1 MGDANSPPAASSPT
15 PSEEDYGSWTWKQ
28 KFEDLIACDPSRNI
42 MPKHP
47 YYANYFKEK
56 LQDSVK
62 QFYQVCNHWSCFM
75 GLREFLYPEILSK
88 MASYNALRCARV
100 ALQGGAPLRGL
111 RADPNGRHRYG
122 FTPLD
127 MAAENFS
134 VDMVKLLFRH
144 GASANIRTKGED
156 VVEGLLPLHVAVEN
170 TSMHKYLED
179 NWADGDHIVSLIF
192 LLCLPEMKMFLDTTR
207 LIAKQTDSIV
217 DEVWNYI
224 RMEKLV
230 EAAILLL
237 AAQKQLRGC
246 LNKSSSQVS
255 LNGFDIVKSNIDE
268 ALDTLHLEVLAMVQE
283 GKNGKVLKKLKDR
296 KEALLTARALVGTV
310 HKTREAAALLTEHE
324 VSLNG
329 FDIVKSR
336 IDEALDSLHRKGLA
350 MVNEGKNG
358 KALQMLRNKKE
369 ALLTAHALVGIIQK
383 AGEALEGYIQ
393 TYPEV
398 SHEEIVE
405 HVSSILTS
413 SGVVYSGKG
422 IDTGNLECY
431 QYGEMPIGTSR
442 SESGDCEK
450 TNEADKSSSLEDKVI
465 TRILMKHPPK
475 GLAIKEVR
483 NMFFPYWKSVLS
495 CRFMV
500 KIVPGCQPS
509 RKDLRSAEAS
519 KKGTKKSMGNL
530 GSMVWPQ
537 LASNYESRRMLCAV
551 ASMSRKVLFK
561 RT

>member
-1 MGDANSPPAASSPT
+1 MGDGNSPPAASRST
-15 PSEEDYGSWTWKQ
+15 SSEEDYGSWTWKQ
-28 KFEDLIACDPSRNI
+28 KFEDLITCDPSRNI

-47 YYANYFKEK
+47 ESASYFKEK
-56 LQDSVK
+56 LEELFGKYLRTVSPKLHPVFQKDSVTK
-62 QFYQVCNHWSCFM
+62 FFHVSNVWSHFM
-75 GLREFLYPEILSK
+75 GLREFLYPEILSTI
-88 MASYNALRCARV
+88 ASYNALRCARM
-100 ALQGGAPLRGL
+100 ALKGGAPFRGR

-122 FTPLD
+122 FTPLHV
-127 MAAENFS
+127 AAENFS

-144 GASANIRTKGED
+144 GASANIRTKGEN

-170 TSMHKYLED
+170 ASMHKYLED
-179 NWADGDHIVSLIF
+179 HWAEGDHIVNLIF

-207 LIAKQTDSIV
+207 LIAKQTDGLV

-224 RMEKLV
+224 RTEKIV

-283 GKNGKVLKKLKDR
+283 GKNGKVLKKLKDK
-296 KEALLTARALVGTV
+296 KEAILTARALVGTV
-310 HKTREAAALLTEHE
+310 HKTREAAALLTEPM
-324 VSLNG
+324 
-329 FDIVKSR
+329 VK
-336 IDEALDSLHRKGLA
+336 
-350 MVNEGKNG
+350 EGKNG
-358 KALQMLRNKKE
+358 KALQMLQNKKE

-383 AGEALEGYIQ
+383 AGEALEGYIR

-398 SHEEIVE
+398 SHKEIVE

-413 SGVVYSGKG
+413 SGIVCSGKG

-431 QYGEMPIGTSR
+431 QYGAMPIDRSR

-450 TNEADKSSSLEDKVI
+450 TNEADKSSSLEDEV
-465 TRILMKHPPK
+465 RILIKHPPK

-483 NMFFPYWKSVLS
+483 NMFFPYWKAVLS
-495 CRFMV
+495 RGSLSRGSMV
-500 KIVPGCQPS
+500 KIIPACQPS
-509 RKDLRSAEAS
+509 RKDLLSAEAS

-530 GSMVWPQ
+530 GSMVRPQ
-537 LASNYESRRMLCAV
+537 SASNYESRRMLCAV
-551 ASMSRKVLFK
+551 ASMSMKVLFK

>member
-1 MGDANSPPAASSPT
+1 MGDGNSPPGSAASRPT

-28 KFEDLIACDPSRNI
+28 KFEDLIGCDPSRNI

-47 YYANYFKEK
+47 DSASYFKEK
-56 LQDSVK
+56 LQDMFGKCLRTVCPKPRPVFEKDSVK
-62 QFYQVCNHWSCFM
+62 QFYQ
-75 GLREFLYPEILSK
+75 ILST

-100 ALQGGAPLRGL
+100 ALKGAAPLRGR

-122 FTPLD
+122 FTPLHL
-127 MAAENFS
+127 AAENFS
-134 VDMVKLLFRH
+134 VDM
-144 GASANIRTKGED
+144 
-156 VVEGLLPLHVAVEN
+156 
-170 TSMHKYLED
+170 YLED
-179 NWADGDHIVSLIF
+179 HWANGDHIVSLIF
-192 LLCLPEMKMFLDTTR
+192 LLCVPEMKMFLDTTR

-224 RMEKLV
+224 RTEKLV

-246 LNKSSSQVS
+246 RNKSSSQ
-255 LNGFDIVKSNIDE
+255 
-268 ALDTLHLEVLAMVQE
+268 
-283 GKNGKVLKKLKDR
+283 
-296 KEALLTARALVGTV
+296 
-310 HKTREAAALLTEHE
+310 

-350 MVNEGKNG
+350 MVKEGKNG
-358 KALQMLRNKKE
+358 KALQMLQNKKE

-413 SGVVYSGKG
+413 SGIVYSGKG

-431 QYGEMPIGTSR
+431 KYGAMPIDRSR

-450 TNEADKSSSLEDKVI
+450 TNEADKASSLEDEVSK
-465 TRILMKHPPK
+465 RILIKHPPK

-483 NMFFPYWKSVLS
+483 NMFFPYRKSVLS

-500 KIVPGCQPS
+500 KIAPACKPS
-509 RKDLRSAEAS
+509 RKDLPSAEAS
-519 KKGTKKSMGNL
+519 KKGTKKSMGNP
-530 GSMVWPQ
+530 GSMVRPQ
-537 LASNYESRRMLCAV
+537 LASNYEPRRMLCAV

>member
-1 MGDANSPPAASSPT
+1 MGDGNSPPGSAASRPT
-15 PSEEDYGSWTWKQ
+15 PSEEDYGSWTWN
-28 KFEDLIACDPSRNI
+28 RNI

-47 YYANYFKEK
+47 DSASYFKEK
-56 LQDSVK
+56 LQDMFGKYLRTVCPKPRPVFEKDSVK
-62 QFYQVCNHWSCFM
+62 QFYQ
-75 GLREFLYPEILSK
+75 ILST

-100 ALQGGAPLRGL
+100 ALKGAAPLRGR

-122 FTPLD
+122 FTPLHL
-127 MAAENFS
+127 AAENFS

-144 GASANIRTKGED
+144 GASANVRTKGED

-170 TSMHKYLED
+170 
-179 NWADGDHIVSLIF
+179 AAQ
-192 LLCLPEMKMFLDTTR
+192 KMFLDTTR

-224 RMEKLV
+224 RTEKLV

-246 LNKSSSQVS
+246 RNKSSSQVS
-255 LNGFDIVKSNIDE
+255 LNGLDIVKSNIDE
-268 ALDTLHLEVLAMVQE
+268 ALDTLHLE
-283 GKNGKVLKKLKDR
+283 
-296 KEALLTARALVGTV
+296 
-310 HKTREAAALLTEHE
+310 
-324 VSLNG
+324 
-329 FDIVKSR
+329 
-336 IDEALDSLHRKGLA
+336 GLA
-350 MVNEGKNG
+350 MVKEGKNG
-358 KALQMLRNKKE
+358 KALQMLQNKKE

-405 HVSSILTS
+405 HVSSILT
-413 SGVVYSGKG
+413 
-422 IDTGNLECY
+422 
-431 QYGEMPIGTSR
+431 R
-442 SESGDCEK
+442 DCEK
-450 TNEADKSSSLEDKVI
+450 TNEADKASSLEDEVSK
-465 TRILMKHPPK
+465 RILIKHPPK

-500 KIVPGCQPS
+500 KIAPACKPS
-509 RKDLRSAEAS
+509 RKDLPSAEAS
-519 KKGTKKSMGNL
+519 KKGTKKSMGNP
-530 GSMVWPQ
+530 GSMVRPQ
-537 LASNYESRRMLCAV
+537 LASNYEPRRMLCAV